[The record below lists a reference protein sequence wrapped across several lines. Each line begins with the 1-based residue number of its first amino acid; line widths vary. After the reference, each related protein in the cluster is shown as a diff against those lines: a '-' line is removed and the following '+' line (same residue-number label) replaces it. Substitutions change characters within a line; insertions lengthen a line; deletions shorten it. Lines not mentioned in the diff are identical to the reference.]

1 MPRSSSDDLNEQR
14 FERKFAFGRTRKKL
28 EYHALSTFYFYCV
41 FKQMYI
47 EAGYRRNV
55 SREKRY
61 GSLLPNR
68 KKRKLLQRDV
78 LVNNKEVTNGKKK
91 KNE

>member
-1 MPRSSSDDLNEQR
+1 
-14 FERKFAFGRTRKKL
+14 
-28 EYHALSTFYFYCV
+28 
-41 FKQMYI
+41 MYI

-55 SREKRY
+55 SRKKRY
-61 GSLLPNR
+61 GSMLPNT

-91 KNE
+91 KNG